1 MPQELNETVDEV
13 DAVSNQ
19 ESESDSEP
27 VVVEAP
33 QLVKAAPRS
42 SESSTGSSE
51 VKRVTAEVH
60 STTQSSQ
67 IELPVVESIHDSDEE
82 IELTESE
89 KNAESESV
97 KVEGKGLIL
106 LGHFFSRFVEFFFSS
121 TLVDSSNLIFAT

>member
-27 VVVEAP
+27 VIVEAP
-33 QLVKAAPRS
+33 QLVKAAPRRT
-42 SESSTGSSE
+42 ESSE

-121 TLVDSSNLIFAT
+121 TLVDSSNLIFA